1 MNKTRLKCFN
11 KKITIKK
18 HLIKITIIIITFTL
32 VSYNKV
38 LFLNKQPPQPEQ
50 PTFIARQSDIP
61 ANPFALNRLA
71 KQTVVEIVSEGY
83 LTGGD
88 KYIPKGSGVIIG
100 RKDSVYYVL
109 TANHISNIDDGLL
122 VFIRSEKPGAAG
134 EVLPLKFI
142 KRYPQED
149 LAVVTFLSFTDYRV
163 AEVGEASQLDD
174 DNQVYVAGWPGAENR
189 EGFQFTPAK
198 VTNPQVGDNLT
209 YQPTEPGE
217 DVYKGMSGG
226 AVLNEAGQLVGIH
239 VGLTKIDGDGKGV
252 LISTFLQMVP
262 PEVEEVLGRSTPD
275 VLSSS
280 SSENEGV
287 ELQLPSKEEKVSMED
302 ENEIGVELP
311 EQLDKERR
319 KREEIEQRVQEIEVE
334 RNKQKNLERQLE
346 KEKRQREKAERREQE
361 LEAEQQ
367 REQTKIQREQC
378 KQRRSQKENQKKSE
392 LELEQKE
399 KREKLL
405 VSWHVAFLVCLV
417 YLVVFSGLQVCKKY
431 LTEELT
437 AILEWNERNWL
448 LSFLVLFGYLFMAMV
463 LGFIYSLTLA
473 VESRIE
479 YHEWINCY
487 DAYPPTP
494 FLFRL
499 F

>member
-1 MNKTRLKCFN
+1 MNKTRLKYFN

-18 HLIKITIIIITFTL
+18 HIIRLTILLTILTL
-32 VSYNKV
+32 VSCNKIP
-38 LFLNKQPPQPEQ
+38 FLNKQPPQPEQ

-109 TANHISNIDDGLL
+109 TANHISNIDDGLS

-189 EGFQFTPAK
+189 QGFQFTPAK

-209 YQPTEPGE
+209 YQPTEPSE
-217 DVYKGMSGG
+217 SLYKGMSGG

-239 VGLTKIDGDGKGV
+239 VGLTKVGGDGKGV
-252 LISTFLQMVP
+252 LISTFLRIAP
-262 PEVEEVLGRSTPD
+262 PEVEEVLGSSTPD

-280 SSENEGV
+280 SSDNEEVKLRRQLEEERRMRQEAEGRV
-287 ELQLPSKEEKVSMED
+287 EKLEAELEGQKQPRRQLEE
-302 ENEIGVELP
+302 
-311 EQLDKERR
+311 ERR
-319 KREEIEQRVQEIEVE
+319 KREEAEGE
-334 RNKQKNLERQLE
+334 R
-346 KEKRQREKAERREQE
+346 ARREE
-361 LEAEQQ
+361 G
-367 REQTKIQREQC
+367 I
-378 KQRRSQKENQKKSE
+378 
-392 LELEQKE
+392 
-399 KREKLL
+399 KREVIVIDELRMGL
-405 VSWHVAFLVCLV
+405 GE
-417 YLVVFSGLQVCKKY
+417 VVRNVM
-431 LTEELT
+431 
-437 AILEWNERNWL
+437 NWL
-448 LSFLVLFGYLFMAMV
+448 GEEVKIWFCIVFKFCSPFLGFLVL
-463 LGFIYSLTLA
+463 LGWFAVGAQLVTVMTGGD
-473 VESRIE
+473 VESP
-479 YHEWINCY
+479 WGCCWSFFLWFFLLVCWL
-487 DAYPPTP
+487 P
-494 FLFRL
+494 FGVIASFRVWGVL
-499 F
+499 VSNLSCF

>member
-1 MNKTRLKCFN
+1 MKKAILKCFK

-18 HLIKITIIIITFTL
+18 YIIRLTILLTILTL
-32 VSYNKV
+32 VSCNKIP
-38 LFLNKQPPQPEQ
+38 FLNKQPPQPEQ
-50 PTFIARQSDIP
+50 PTFIARKSGTP
-61 ANPFALNRLA
+61 VNPFALNRLA

-109 TANHISNIDDGLL
+109 TANHISNIDDGLS

-149 LAVVTFLSFTDYRV
+149 LAVVAFLSFTNYKV

-189 EGFQFTPAK
+189 QGFQFTPAK

-252 LISTFLQMVP
+252 LISTFLRMVP
-262 PEVEEVLGRSTPD
+262 PEVEEVLVRSTPD

-280 SSENEGV
+280 SSENE
-287 ELQLPSKEEKVSMED
+287 KVKL
-302 ENEIGVELP
+302 G
-311 EQLDKERR
+311 QKLDSERR
-319 KREEIEQRVQEIEVE
+319 KREEAEGLVE
-334 RNKQKNLERQLE
+334 K
-346 KEKRQREKAERREQE
+346 
-361 LEAEQQ
+361 LEAKLFKETEGRKQ
-367 REQTKIQREQC
+367 EGEKKI
-378 KQRRSQKENQKKSE
+378 KNDKKRFCLWGYVWWSWF
-392 LELEQKE
+392 LKLGVWGLYVAVIGVASCVVVALFAGE
-399 KREKLL
+399 KSPRFWL
-405 VSWHVAFLVCLV
+405 VGCCIFAGVLVGGIWE
-417 YLVVFSGLQVCKKY
+417 VVGVWDWADGLGAC
-431 LTEELT
+431 
-437 AILEWNERNWL
+437 N
-448 LSFLVLFGYLFMAMV
+448 
-463 LGFIYSLTLA
+463 
-473 VESRIE
+473 
-479 YHEWINCY
+479 
-487 DAYPPTP
+487 
-494 FLFRL
+494 
-499 F
+499 

>member
-11 KKITIKK
+11 KKITLKK
-18 HLIKITIIIITFTL
+18 YIIRLTIIIITFTL

-50 PTFIARQSDIP
+50 PTLIARQSDIP

-142 KRYPQED
+142 KRYPRED
-149 LAVVTFLSFTDYRV
+149 LAVVTFLSFTNYKV
-163 AEVGEASQLDD
+163 AEVGEASQLDN

-239 VGLTKIDGDGKGV
+239 VGLTKVGGDGEGV

-262 PEVEEVLGRSTPD
+262 PEVEEVLVRSTPD

-280 SSENEGV
+280 SSENEEV
-287 ELQLPSKEEKVSMED
+287 KLRRQLE
-302 ENEIGVELP
+302 
-311 EQLDKERR
+311 KERR
-319 KREEIEQRVQEIEVE
+319 KREEAEGLVE
-334 RNKQKNLERQLE
+334 KLEAKLF
-346 KEKRQREKAERREQE
+346 EKRDRR
-361 LEAEQQ
+361 AKT
-367 REQTKIQREQC
+367 RGI
-378 KQRRSQKENQKKSE
+378 KKN
-392 LELEQKE
+392 
-399 KREKLL
+399 
-405 VSWHVAFLVCLV
+405 
-417 YLVVFSGLQVCKKY
+417 KK
-431 LTEELT
+431 
-437 AILEWNERNWL
+437 
-448 LSFLVLFGYLFMAMV
+448 
-463 LGFIYSLTLA
+463 
-473 VESRIE
+473 
-479 YHEWINCY
+479 
-487 DAYPPTP
+487 
-494 FLFRL
+494 
-499 F
+499 

>member
-18 HLIKITIIIITFTL
+18 HIIRLTILLTILTL
-32 VSYNKV
+32 VSCNKIP
-38 LFLNKQPPQPEQ
+38 FLNKQPPQPEQ
-50 PTFIARQSDIP
+50 PTFIARKSGTP
-61 ANPFALNRLA
+61 VNPFALNRLA

-109 TANHISNIDDGLL
+109 TANHISNIDDGLS

-174 DNQVYVAGWPGAENR
+174 DNQVYVGGWPGAENR

-239 VGLTKIDGDGKGV
+239 VGLTKVGGDGEGV

-262 PEVEEVLGRSTPD
+262 PEVEEVLVRSTPD

-280 SSENEGV
+280 SSENEKV
-287 ELQLPSKEEKVSMED
+287 ELRRQLEE
-302 ENEIGVELP
+302 
-311 EQLDKERR
+311 ERR
-319 KREEIEQRVQEIEVE
+319 KREEAEGLVEKLEAKLFKETEGRKQEGEKKIKNDKKRFCLWGYVWWSWFLKLCVWALYVAVTSTSGILGVASLLVLVE
-334 RNKQKNLERQLE
+334 RFFSYKWRMLAVSLVERFFNLG
-346 KEKRQREKAERREQE
+346 E
-361 LEAEQQ
+361 LV
-367 REQTKIQREQC
+367 
-378 KQRRSQKENQKKSE
+378 N
-392 LELEQKE
+392 
-399 KREKLL
+399 LL
-405 VSWHVAFLVCLV
+405 VWGIGGVAFGCGVAWVAFVCGDVCL
-417 YLVVFSGLQVCKKY
+417 GL
-431 LTEELT
+431 LDW
-437 AILEWNERNWL
+437 AD
-448 LSFLVLFGYLFMAMV
+448 G
-463 LGFIYSLTLA
+463 LGA
-473 VESRIE
+473 C
-479 YHEWINCY
+479 N
-487 DAYPPTP
+487 
-494 FLFRL
+494 
-499 F
+499 

>member
-142 KRYPQED
+142 KRYPRED
-149 LAVVTFLSFTDYRV
+149 LAVVAFLSFTNYKV

-189 EGFQFTPAK
+189 QGFQFTPAK

-209 YQPTEPGE
+209 YQPTEPSE
-217 DVYKGMSGG
+217 SLYKGMSGG

-239 VGLTKIDGDGKGV
+239 VGLTKVGGDGEGV

-262 PEVEEVLGRSTPD
+262 PEVEEVLGSSTPD

-319 KREEIEQRVQEIEVE
+319 KREEIEQRVQELEVE
-334 RNKQKNLERQLE
+334 RNKQEEQRTKQEQLQRQLE
-346 KEKRQREKAERREQE
+346 KEKRQRQKAEWREE
-361 LEAEQQ
+361 RLEAERQ
-367 REQTKIQREQC
+367 RKQC
-378 KQRRSQKENQKKSE
+378 KQRRSQKEKQKKSE
-392 LELEQKE
+392 LGQKRIQAFMAWRRRILVYSLLIGLLACWFGSWKEELEIMERWKKGKQE
-399 KREKLL
+399 VE
-405 VSWHVAFLVCLV
+405 
-417 YLVVFSGLQVCKKY
+417 VFIICMIIAL
-431 LTEELT
+431 
-437 AILEWNERNWL
+437 I
-448 LSFLVLFGYLFMAMV
+448 VLFIGDLIRLV
-463 LGFIYSLTLA
+463 FINIFGDFSPGA
-473 VESRIE
+473 
-479 YHEWINCY
+479 YHMWINCY

-494 FLFRL
+494 PRL

>member
-1 MNKTRLKCFN
+1 MFQE
-11 KKITIKK
+11 KITIKK
-18 HLIKITIIIITFTL
+18 YIIRLTILLTILTL
-32 VSYNKV
+32 VSCNKIP
-38 LFLNKQPPQPEQ
+38 FLNKQPPQPEQ
-50 PTFIARQSDIP
+50 PTFIARKSGTP
-61 ANPFALNRLA
+61 VNPFALNRLA

-109 TANHISNIDDGLL
+109 TANHISNIDDGLS

-239 VGLTKIDGDGKGV
+239 VGLTKVGGDGKGV
-252 LISTFLQMVP
+252 LISTFLRMVS
-262 PEVEEVLGRSTPD
+262 PEVEEVLVRSTPD

-280 SSENEGV
+280 SSENEKV
-287 ELQLPSKEEKVSMED
+287 ELRRQLKE
-302 ENEIGVELP
+302 
-311 EQLDKERR
+311 ERR
-319 KREEIEQRVQEIEVE
+319 KREEAEGRV
-334 RNKQKNLERQLE
+334 E
-346 KEKRQREKAERREQE
+346 K
-361 LEAEQQ
+361 LEAELEGQ
-367 REQTKIQREQC
+367 
-378 KQRRSQKENQKKSE
+378 KQLQEAEGRKQEGVIKKWFCLRSNWWFG
-392 LELEQKE
+392 LVWVWGFV
-399 KREKLL
+399 LL
-405 VSWHVAFLVCLV
+405 VSYMVWFFWLNKERSEDLFFRESRLWSGLWLGGLVWLVCGMLW
-417 YLVVFSGLQVCKKY
+417 G
-431 LTEELT
+431 
-437 AILEWNERNWL
+437 
-448 LSFLVLFGYLFMAMV
+448 G
-463 LGFIYSLTLA
+463 
-473 VESRIE
+473 
-479 YHEWINCY
+479 
-487 DAYPPTP
+487 
-494 FLFRL
+494 
-499 F
+499 

>member
-18 HLIKITIIIITFTL
+18 HLIKITIIIIIFTLL

-239 VGLTKIDGDGKGV
+239 VGLTKVGGDGKGV
-252 LISTFLQMVP
+252 LISTFLRMVP
-262 PEVEEVLGRSTPD
+262 PEVEEVLGSLTPD

-280 SSENEGV
+280 SSDNEEV
-287 ELQLPSKEEKVSMED
+287 KLRRQLEE
-302 ENEIGVELP
+302 
-311 EQLDKERR
+311 ERR
-319 KREEIEQRVQEIEVE
+319 KREEAEGLVE
-334 RNKQKNLERQLE
+334 K
-346 KEKRQREKAERREQE
+346 
-361 LEAEQQ
+361 LEAKLFKETEGRKQ
-367 REQTKIQREQC
+367 EGEKKI
-378 KQRRSQKENQKKSE
+378 KNDKKRFCLWGYVWWSWF
-392 LELEQKE
+392 LKLGVWGLYVAVIGVPSWVVVVVVFGNAMGGSD
-399 KREKLL
+399 RYIVRLRWLNVGCLL
-405 VSWHVAFLVCLV
+405 VL
-417 YLVVFSGLQVCKKY
+417 G
-431 LTEELT
+431 
-437 AILEWNERNWL
+437 
-448 LSFLVLFGYLFMAMV
+448 V
-463 LGFIYSLTLA
+463 LGWGVGSWVVVGVWDWADGLGA
-473 VESRIE
+473 C
-479 YHEWINCY
+479 N
-487 DAYPPTP
+487 
-494 FLFRL
+494 
-499 F
+499 

>member
-189 EGFQFTPAK
+189 QGFQFTPAK

-209 YQPTEPGE
+209 YQPTEPSE
-217 DVYKGMSGG
+217 SLYKGMSGG

-239 VGLTKIDGDGKGV
+239 VGLTKVGGDGEGV
-252 LISTFLQMVP
+252 LISTFLRMVS
-262 PEVEEVLGRSTPD
+262 PEVEEVLVRSTPD

-280 SSENEGV
+280 SSENEKV
-287 ELQLPSKEEKVSMED
+287 ELRRQLEE
-302 ENEIGVELP
+302 
-311 EQLDKERR
+311 ERR
-319 KREEIEQRVQEIEVE
+319 KREEAEGRV
-334 RNKQKNLERQLE
+334 E
-346 KEKRQREKAERREQE
+346 K
-361 LEAEQQ
+361 LEAELEGQKQ
-367 REQTKIQREQC
+367 LQEAEGRKQEGVIKKWFCLRSNWWFLKVGWALHFFVLLFDRQWSNPSLPFGVAVVAGILWLGISGIWWWVVGGVVLASGWC
-378 KQRRSQKENQKKSE
+378 KG
-392 LELEQKE
+392 
-399 KREKLL
+399 
-405 VSWHVAFLVCLV
+405 V
-417 YLVVFSGLQVCKKY
+417 
-431 LTEELT
+431 
-437 AILEWNERNWL
+437 
-448 LSFLVLFGYLFMAMV
+448 
-463 LGFIYSLTLA
+463 
-473 VESRIE
+473 
-479 YHEWINCY
+479 
-487 DAYPPTP
+487 
-494 FLFRL
+494 
-499 F
+499 